1 MQISKG
7 IKMICAA
14 VLAICI
20 AAYIVYS
27 ILLSADD
34 KDICA
39 GIELNIEKQQ
49 NTGFVNNSIIE
60 QELRNANIFPTGRRM
75 CDISTGKIEKVLR
88 QNEFIENAECYK
100 TANNNIVINITERTP
115 VIYILPENGDGYYVD
130 RYGKSIKRNNYPVN
144 MPVATGK
151 ITPRYAEKRLSH
163 LGAFLLNNDFWND
176 QIEQINVSVNSDKE
190 FVIDLI
196 PRVGKQTI
204 HLGTIKNFQ
213 KKLDRMMIFYQKA
226 VPVIGWDKYSLI
238 NLEYE
243 GQIICKKQK

>member
-7 IKMICAA
+7 IKMISAA
-14 VLAICI
+14 VLMICI

-27 ILLSADD
+27 IMLSTDD
-34 KDICA
+34 KGTCT
-39 GIELNIEKQQ
+39 GVELNIEKQQ

-60 QELRNANIFPTGRRM
+60 QELRNANIFPTGRLM
-75 CDISTGKIEKVLR
+75 SDISTGKIEKVLR
-88 QNEFIENAECYK
+88 QNEFIEDAECYK
-100 TANNNIVINITERTP
+100 TANNKVVINISERTP
-115 VIYILPENGDGYYVD
+115 VIYILTENGDGYYVD
-130 RYGKSIKRNNYPVN
+130 GYGKSMTKSSYPVN

-163 LGAFLLNNDFWND
+163 LGAFLLNNDFWNN

-213 KKLDRMMIFYQKA
+213 KKLNRMMIFYQKA
-226 VPVIGWDKYSLI
+226 VPAIGWDKYSMI